1 MPRITTVLV
10 IIVVALAGI
19 FLYNR
24 FSGKNIADFG
34 KKPAGTE

>member
-1 MPRITTVLV
+1 MPRIATMLV

-34 KKPAGTE
+34 KKAA